1 MFDRVP
7 GIRVAGVAAAVSGR
21 WQAAEEL
28 SDEDPA
34 VLQKFIKKTGVTG
47 RWSASQ
53 RQTASDFCFAA
64 AEALLREKGVPPE
77 KIGVLVFVTQS
88 ADYRMPS
95 TAYVLQH
102 RLGVS
107 KNCAAFDVNLGCS
120 GFVYGMSIVSAL
132 LSASDAEYGLLLA
145 GDTAA
150 REFSPKRRERTGHT
164 AGLLFGDAGSAT
176 LLMKDPAAEA
186 LAFSLNADGDGF
198 RAIYAPYAGWRN
210 PDGPGGCGH
219 GSRMDEVGV
228 FNFATAEAP
237 DQLNAYMAR
246 AGKTA
251 ADYDCLVLH
260 QANLMIMKRIAK
272 KTGFPEEKMP
282 VSMDRFGNTSSASI
296 PLTLVDAYAGRPGGE
311 TVRPLCCGFGVGL
324 SWGTVGF
331 AVARRDILPLVHT
344 DDYFEDGAFYTE

>member
-1 MFDRVP
+1 MYNQVT
-7 GIRVAGVAAAVSGR
+7 GIRVAGISAAVSGR

-28 SDEDPA
+28 SNEDPA
-34 VLQKFIKKTGVTG
+34 VLKKFIKKTGVTG
-47 RWSASQ
+47 RYSASP

-64 AEALLREKGVPPE
+64 AEALLREKGVSPDE
-77 KIGVLVFVTQS
+77 IGVLVFVTQS

-102 RLGVS
+102 RLGIS
-107 KNCAAFDVNLGCS
+107 KNCAAFDINLGCS
-120 GFVYGMSIVSAL
+120 GFVYGMSVVASLLAASEVS
-132 LSASDAEYGLLLA
+132 YGLLLA

-150 REFSPKRRERTGHT
+150 REFTPRRRERTGHT

-176 LLMKDPAAEA
+176 LLKKDPSAPP
-186 LAFSLNADGDGF
+186 LTFSLNADGDGF

-210 PDGPGGCGH
+210 PDGPNGEGN
-219 GSRMDEVGV
+219 GSRMDEVAV

-237 DQLNAYMAR
+237 AQLNDYMAR

-296 PLTLVDAYAGRPGGE
+296 PLTLVDSYAGQPGPDDV
-311 TVRPLCCGFGVGL
+311 TPLCCGFGVGL
-324 SWGTVGF
+324 SWGTVSF
-331 AVARRDILPLVHT
+331 TAARADILPLVHT
-344 DDYFEDGAFYTE
+344 DAFFEDGSALPQ